1 MGLKN
6 RIQVGCIALLLCLSG
21 CGFYSFSGTSIPAD
35 ITTIS
40 IGYFENQAD
49 IVAPLLSQSFTEMLK
64 DKFISETNLDVV
76 GENGDYQITGYI
88 ARYTITPAAIQDN
101 ATTTQSRLTITVQ
114 AKLECEKYPKQ
125 NYDEQFTKF
134 TDFDANANFAS
145 IENDLIEEINIMIV
159 QEIFNKTAINW

>member
-1 MGLKN
+1 MALKN
-6 RIQVGCIALLLCLSG
+6 KWIAGIAVVLMSLSS

-40 IGYFENQAD
+40 IGYFDNRAD

-76 GENGDYQITGYI
+76 TENGDYEITGYI
-88 ARYTITPAAIQDN
+88 ARYTITPAAIQDD
-101 ATTTQSRLTITVQ
+101 ATTAQSRLTISVQ

-125 NYDEQFTKF
+125 NYDQQFTKF